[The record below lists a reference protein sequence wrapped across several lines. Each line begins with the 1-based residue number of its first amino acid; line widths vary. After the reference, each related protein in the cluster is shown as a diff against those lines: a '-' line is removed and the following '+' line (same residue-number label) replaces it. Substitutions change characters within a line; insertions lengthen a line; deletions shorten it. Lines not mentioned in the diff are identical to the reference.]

1 MLLVSMCLQA
11 LVQFLSQSRVKILGE
26 REETAKDDVPQVLV
40 VIVHVERQAGEH
52 NGDGLGLTHDVP
64 LSDAWLLPQFGHSVK
79 V

>member
-26 REETAKDDVPQVLV
+26 REETAQDDVPQVLV

-52 NGDGLGLTHDVP
+52 NSDSLGLTHDVH

>member
-52 NGDGLGLTHDVP
+52 NGDSLGLTH